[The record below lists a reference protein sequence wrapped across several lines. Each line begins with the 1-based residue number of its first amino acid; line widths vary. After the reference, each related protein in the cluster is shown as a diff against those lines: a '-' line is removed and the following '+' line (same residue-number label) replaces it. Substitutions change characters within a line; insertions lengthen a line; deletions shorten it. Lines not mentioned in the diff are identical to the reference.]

1 MYCASPGG
9 CIPHGGDG
17 REYAGFFGR
26 YGHKRDSVR
35 KDEHEQCCTFFFMV
49 LRCVHDSSLF
59 IFVLH
64 ALNQPLLVLLHLYAA
79 FDYDCHDDEGDQEEI
94 ADREHVVGEG
104 KLVGPFP
111 IEVVLV

>member
-1 MYCASPGG
+1 M
-9 CIPHGGDG
+9 
-17 REYAGFFGR
+17 
-26 YGHKRDSVR
+26 
-35 KDEHEQCCTFFFMV
+35 
-49 LRCVHDSSLF
+49 
-59 IFVLH
+59 LH

-111 IEVVLV
+111 IEVGLV